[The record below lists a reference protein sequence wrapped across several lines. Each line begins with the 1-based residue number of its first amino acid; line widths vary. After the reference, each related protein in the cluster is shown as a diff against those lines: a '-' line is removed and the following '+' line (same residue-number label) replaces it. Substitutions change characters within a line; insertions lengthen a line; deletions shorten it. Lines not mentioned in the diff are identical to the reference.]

1 MDPGH
6 EGQKIQFQS
15 SNEQFVQP
23 NVLQL
28 RLDTQSLLDDI
39 HVFLRGKRLVY
50 YNTEEGPKPT
60 YVDEGEPRMNDE
72 GAQAIVG
79 WLSTQMNS
87 AVVQGNWREE
97 RFMYFCERT
106 RKELA
111 KMLLE
116 NGPRWKIKDSELKVI
131 ISSIMNA
138 LEGFMSRLIE
148 NKERESYANSLASTG
163 RELVN
168 PNESKRRWF

>member
-1 MDPGH
+1 MDAGH
-6 EGQKIQFQS
+6 EQQKVQYQS
-15 SNEQFVQP
+15 SNDSFVQP
-23 NVLQL
+23 NVLQM

-39 HVFLRGKRLVY
+39 YSFLRGKRLIYKETDQGVQASY
-50 YNTEEGPKPT
+50 VKEGT
-60 YVDEGEPRMNDE
+60 ARANEE

-79 WLSTQMNS
+79 WLKSQLNP

-111 KMLLE
+111 KILLE
-116 NGPRWKIKDSELKVI
+116 NAPRWGMKDTELKVI

-138 LEGFMSRLIE
+138 LEGFMSRLID

-168 PNESKRRWF
+168 PNEQKKRWF